1 MSLFT
6 FNLPDIVSFFLLGSI
21 NGLVTGGVMGMS
33 AGMSASAGGGTLVLA
48 SVAGIVGLFATSLV
62 AMLFTGYKGNLRGS
76 FIVKTQHAA
85 DPVAHTDAYATWD
98 MAKGGHILVA
108 GIFNGLFF
116 WGLHS
121 LAFFQGA
128 GFLGNAL
135 AGGLSLLGYSVIV
148 MPLMG
153 SLKGVGKST

>member
-1 MSLFT
+1 MLAFDLL
-6 FNLPDIVSFFLLGSI
+6 NIVSFFLLGAV
-21 NGLVTGGVMGMS
+21 NGLVTGGVLGMS
-33 AGMSASAGGGTLVLA
+33 AGVSASAGGGTLVLA

-62 AMLFTGYKGNLRGS
+62 DMLFPKYTGRIKGGLVSQIADVDKNG
-76 FIVKTQHAA
+76 KTL
-85 DPVAHTDAYATWD
+85 TTWHWG
-98 MAKGGHILVA
+98 MEKGGHIIVA

-135 AGGLSLLGYSVIV
+135 AGGLALLGYSVIV
-148 MPLMG
+148 MPLMS
-153 SLKGVGKST
+153 SLKGMGK

>member
-1 MSLFT
+1 MALFD

-21 NGLVTGGVMGMS
+21 NGLATGGVLGMS

-62 AMLFTGYKGNLRGS
+62 AMLFSGYKGNLRGS

-85 DPVAHTDAYATWD
+85 TKDAAAYSTWD
-98 MAKGGHILVA
+98 MEKGGHILVA

-148 MPLMG
+148 MPLMS

>member
-1 MSLFT
+1 MALFD

-21 NGLVTGGVMGMS
+21 NGLVTGGVLGMS

-62 AMLFTGYKGNLRGS
+62 AMLFPNYTGRAKGGFVSQMTVLDDKG
-76 FIVKTQHAA
+76 KPTG
-85 DPVAHTDAYATWD
+85 ATEWG
-98 MAKGGHILVA
+98 MEKGGHILVA

-135 AGGLSLLGYSVIV
+135 AGGLALLGYSVIV
-148 MPLMG
+148 MPLMS
-153 SLKGVGKST
+153 SLRGMSK

>member
-1 MSLFT
+1 MALFD
-6 FNLPDIVSFFLLGSI
+6 FNLPDIVSFFLLGAV
-21 NGLVTGGVMGMS
+21 NGLVTGGVLGMS
-33 AGMSASAGGGTLVLA
+33 AGVSASAGGGTLVLA

-62 AMLFTGYKGNLRGS
+62 AMLFTGYTGNLRKGFVS
-76 FIVKTQHAA
+76 KIA
-85 DPVAHTDAYATWD
+85 DVDEKGNKLTTTHWG
-98 MAKGGHILVA
+98 MANGGHILVA

-135 AGGLSLLGYSVIV
+135 AGGLALLGYSVIV
-148 MPLMG
+148 MPLMS
-153 SLKGVGKST
+153 SLKGMSK